1 MADGSSGRAQLRG
14 VELERLP
21 NGRCLTR
28 VKFGRKLSAKLQQA
42 YFGESEGDCSPSSGM
57 RCAAEATVQ
66 ALQRAYGTAPDTIT
80 FLDIKTV
87 ESFDRL
93 AVIVAIA
100 ARHEEKTWRLLGF
113 CEVSEDLR
121 IDVARAVCNGLNRFL
136 TLTFPREP

>member
-1 MADGSSGRAQLRG
+1 MANGSSGRAQLRG
-14 VELERLP
+14 VEQERLP
-21 NGRCLTR
+21 NGRCVTR
-28 VKFGRKLSAKLQQA
+28 VKFGRKLSTRLQQA
-42 YFGESEGDCSPSSGM
+42 YMGESEGDCSPSSGM

-100 ARHEEKTWRLLGF
+100 VRHEEETWRLVGF
-113 CEVSEDLR
+113 CEISEDLST
-121 IDVARAVCNGLNRFL
+121 DVAKAVCNCLNRFL
-136 TLTFPREP
+136 SLAFP